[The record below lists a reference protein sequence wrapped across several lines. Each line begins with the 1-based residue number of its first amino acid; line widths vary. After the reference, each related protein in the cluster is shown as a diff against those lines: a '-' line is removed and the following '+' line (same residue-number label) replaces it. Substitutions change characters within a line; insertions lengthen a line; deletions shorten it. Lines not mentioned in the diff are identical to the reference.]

1 MKKIFSF
8 LPVAAALLIGA
19 FCVSACGGDD
29 SDDKNSS
36 SGNSGNNTEAPSG
49 NLPPSGYYMASYDQP
64 AWGEDAVNMCQL
76 EYTIQSDVWSAQQ
89 RGDIN
94 GAILGVRNVANG
106 NVTGYMGF
114 YLFNQK
120 YVVDLFCNAT
130 LSPTDMTFKQHVYN
144 FGGTI
149 VTAYFNITSIDSG
162 SFGKLEDTMK
172 GYSYSNGV
180 LTVGNSKYV
189 RQSLTSKVDWIEEEC
204 QAYMQ
209 RNP

>member
-1 MKKIFSF
+1 MKKIFSY
-8 LPVAAALLIGA
+8 LPVTAALLICA

-36 SGNSGNNTEAPSG
+36 SGNNNETPAG
-49 NLPPSGYYMASYDQP
+49 NLPPSGYYMAVYDQP
-64 AWGEDAVNMCQL
+64 IWGEDAVNMCQL
-76 EYTIQSDVWSAQQ
+76 EYTIQSHMWSALQ
-89 RGDIN
+89 RGN
-94 GAILGVRNVANG
+94 TNAAILSVRNVANG
-106 NVTGYMGF
+106 DVTDYMGF

-149 VTAYFNITSIDSG
+149 VTAYFNITSIDNDT
-162 SFGKLEDTMK
+162 FGKLDDMK
-172 GYSYSNGV
+172 GYTYSNGV
-180 LTVGNSKYV
+180 ISQGDRKYV
-189 RQSLTSKVDWIEEEC
+189 LQSLTNKIDWVEAEC
-204 QAYMQ
+204 QEYMQ